1 MHKFHCGLIET
12 AAGPSIGAIAD
23 LGDLFLKARDAGL
36 SPDEEVRFADL
47 LNFATQNT
55 IFANLF
61 YVRPTLD
68 FLFLSSMREVA
79 SPGYTRR
86 VDRSR
91 RKQYGQRSVF
101 PKPLDP
107 FGGFK

>member
-1 MHKFHCGLIET
+1 MHKFHCGLTET
-12 AAGPSIGAIAD
+12 AAGPTIGAIAD

-68 FLFLSSMREVA
+68 YLFLSSMREVA

-86 VDRSR
+86 VERNR
-91 RKQYGQRSVF
+91 KKQYGQHSIAS
-101 PKPLDP
+101 KPLDP
-107 FGGFK
+107 FGAF

>member
-1 MHKFHCGLIET
+1 MNQFHAGLLET
-12 AAGPSIGAIAD
+12 AAGPAIGAIAD
-23 LGDLFLKARDAGL
+23 LGDLWLKARDAGL

-55 IFANLF
+55 PFANLF

-79 SPGYTRR
+79 SPGYAAR
-86 VDRSR
+86 VARSR
-91 RKQYGQRSVF
+91 RKQYGQRNVM

-107 FGGFK
+107 FGAF

>member
-1 MHKFHCGLIET
+1 MNRFHAGLLET
-12 AAGPSIGAIAD
+12 AAGPTIGTLAD

-68 FLFLSSMREVA
+68 YLFLSSMREVA

-86 VDRSR
+86 VERSR
-91 RKQYGQRSVF
+91 RKQYGQQRIA

-107 FGGFK
+107 FGAF

>member
-1 MHKFHCGLIET
+1 MNRFHAGLLET
-12 AAGPSIGAIAD
+12 AAGPAIGTLAD
-23 LGDLFLKARDAGL
+23 LGDLYLKARDAGL

-86 VDRSR
+86 VERSR
-91 RKQYGQRSVF
+91 KKQYGQHNIM

-107 FGGFK
+107 FGAF